1 MGAFKRQQVEMM
13 ECPACD
19 GCGEQ
24 PRKPW
29 AIHGDPD
36 TVRCYACSG
45 RGEVDVDCSGPWT
58 EAEAREHAEQMR
70 AEARYDELREEG
82 LI

>member
-1 MGAFKRQQVEMM
+1 MGAYKSMQVEMM

-19 GCGEQ
+19 GCGEEL
-24 PRKPW
+24 RNPW
-29 AIHGDPD
+29 GIHGDPD

-45 RGEVDVDCSGPWT
+45 KGEVPVDFSGPWT
-58 EAEAREHAEQMR
+58 EAEAREIGEEVR
-70 AEARYDELREEG
+70 ADERYHYLKDEG

>member
-1 MGAFKRQQVEMM
+1 MGAFKRQQVEMQ
-13 ECPACD
+13 EGPACD

-45 RGEVDVDCSGPWT
+45 KGEVSADFSGPWS
-58 EAEAREHAEQMR
+58 EAGAGEIGEEVR
-70 AEARYDELREEG
+70 ADAKYHEMKDEG